1 MAEPVNKIILAVVQD
16 DCSSLSC
23 PYRYGDESHSKRF
36 LEKVDRKLKYRV
48 ADGNEVRVLKRRV
61 GELEAVLS
69 QILEVGER
77 KKLSQQDL
85 AKIRSILQKGKQK

>member
-1 MAEPVNKIILAVVQD
+1 MAEPVNKIILSVVQN

-23 PYRYGDESHSKRF
+23 PYRYGDESHNKRF

-48 ADGNEVRVLKRRV
+48 ADGNEVRKLKKRV

-69 QILEVGER
+69 EVGER

-85 AKIRSILQKGKQK
+85 MKIRSVLQGKQE